1 MAFDWLTGNNLPQF
15 WKNYVSLFDDGDEN
29 QQKRYVVFDMETTGQ
44 DWKDDVIVSI
54 GAIGLSRNA
63 IDIGDFFEVT
73 VLQDKFTSQSV
84 SSKTLIKESAEKV
97 VEAEAMI
104 RFLNFAKD
112 AILVGHNINLD
123 IEMLNQ
129 ALKRLDLGRIKNPFM
144 DTNVLYQRWKNLP
157 EDSQSSLDEV
167 CDMLKI
173 KKNEMH
179 TASGNAYITAL
190 IFLKLRNKLGLKD

>member
-1 MAFDWLTGNNLPQF
+1 MAFDWLTGNTLPQF
-15 WKNYVSLFDDGDEN
+15 WKNYISLFDNDQDAE
-29 QQKRYVVFDMETTGQ
+29 QKRYVIFDMETTGQ
-44 DWKDDVIVSI
+44 DWKEDVILSI
-54 GAIGLSRNA
+54 GAVGISGSA
-63 IDIGDFFEVT
+63 IAIGDFFEV
-73 VLQDKFTSQSV
+73 VLLQEKFNSKSV
-84 SSKTLIKESAEKV
+84 STSGLIKESAEKV

-112 AILVGHNINLD
+112 ATLVGHNINLD
-123 IEMLNQ
+123 IEMFNQ

-144 DTNVLYQRWKNLP
+144 DTNVLYQRWKGLP

-167 CDMLKI
+167 CDVLKI

-190 IFLKLRNKLGLKD
+190 IFLKLKTKLGIQD